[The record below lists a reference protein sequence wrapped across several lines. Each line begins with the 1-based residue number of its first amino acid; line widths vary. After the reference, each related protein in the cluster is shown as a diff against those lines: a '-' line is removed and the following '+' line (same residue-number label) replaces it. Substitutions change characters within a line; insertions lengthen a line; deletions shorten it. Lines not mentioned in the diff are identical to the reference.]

1 MRAWKIF
8 WTVSLVASG
17 IAFAVITAI
26 VSVRGFGDLREMFRN
41 LRKQGEGAAADS
53 GEK

>member
-1 MRAWKIF
+1 MRAWEMF
-8 WTVSLVASG
+8 WTVSLIVSG

-41 LRKQGEGAAADS
+41 LRRQGDGAADS

>member
-1 MRAWKIF
+1 MHAWELF
-8 WTVSLVASG
+8 WTASLLVSG

-41 LRKQGEGAAADS
+41 LRQQSADATDS

>member
-1 MRAWKIF
+1 MRGWQIF
-8 WTVSLVASG
+8 WTVSLIVSG
-17 IAFAVITAI
+17 IAFAAITAI

-41 LRKQGEGAAADS
+41 LRRQGAGATES

>member
-1 MRAWKIF
+1 MRGWQVF
-8 WTVSLVASG
+8 WTVSLIVSG
-17 IAFAVITAI
+17 IAFAAITAI

-41 LRKQGEGAAADS
+41 LRRQSVDAADT